1 MIPRSGVFVPNAAKD
16 NDQNGE
22 KMAKPNP
29 VKGTRDYYPAEMAF
43 RNWLYGA
50 ARDVSRKFGYQEFEA
65 PFLETLG
72 LYAAKSGE
80 ELVKEQA
87 FVFRDRGGEEITLR
101 PELTP
106 SLARMVSNRI
116 GQLTFPVRWWSF
128 GPFWRYERP
137 QKGRTREF
145 FQWNLDLLG
154 VDNMQADAEIAAVIC
169 EFFRSAGLTG
179 KDVRLQVNNRRLM
192 DSAILKLGI
201 PAEGKQNVFRI
212 IDKRDKMDPAAWEA
226 YAGESGLSG
235 GQVGGLKNVLQDAE
249 LWRRSDELKEFFEA
263 ADAFGVRDFL
273 EFNPAVIRGLDY
285 YTGTVFEA
293 RDTAGEFRAILGGG
307 RYDNLVADVGGGRV
321 PGVGFAM
328 GDLIIGL
335 LLKHLGKEPALKV
348 VPADVLVTT
357 FSPEERRAAMQLAQS
372 LRAAGIAVE
381 WYPSAER
388 LPKQLKYA
396 DALGIPLAVIAGP
409 DEVRAGKAT
418 LKDLAKREQTTVDV
432 GALASEIRARLAIPK
447 GG

>member
-1 MIPRSGVFVPNAAKD
+1 MK
-16 NDQNGE
+16 
-22 KMAKPNP
+22 KPTP
-29 VKGTRDYYPAEMAF
+29 VKGTRDYYPADMAF
-43 RNWLYGA
+43 RNWLYGRV
-50 ARDVSRKFGYQEFEA
+50 RDVSQKFGYQEFEA
-65 PFLETLG
+65 PFLETLD

-87 FVFRDRGGEEITLR
+87 FVFQDRGGEEITLR

-106 SLARMVSNRI
+106 SLARMVSARV

-145 FQWNLDLLG
+145 FQWNLDLIG
-154 VDNMQADAEIAAVIC
+154 VDNPQADAEIAAVIC
-169 EFFRSAGLTG
+169 EFFRSVNLTPQ
-179 KDVRLQVNNRRLM
+179 DVKLQVNNRRLM
-192 DSAILKLGI
+192 EEALSGLGI
-201 PAEGKQNVFRI
+201 GTETRAGAFRL
-212 IDKRDKMDPAAWEA
+212 IDKKEKMDPAAWDA
-226 YAGESGLSG
+226 YALESGLNAE
-235 GQVGGLKNVLQDAE
+235 QVRGLKELLGNRE
-249 LWRRSDELKEFFEA
+249 LWIQSVELKEFFSAMES
-263 ADAFGVRDFL
+263 FGVRDYV
-273 EFNPAVIRGLDY
+273 EYNPAVIRGLDY

-307 RYDNLVADVGGGRV
+307 RYDNLVADVGGEKI

-335 LLKHLGKEPALKV
+335 FLKKTGKEPVLRV

-357 FSPEERRAAMQLAQS
+357 FSGQERDAAMRIAQE
-372 LRAAGIAVE
+372 LRKSGIAAE

-409 DEVRAGKAT
+409 DEIRDGKAT
-418 LKDLAKREQTTVDV
+418 LKDLAARDQVTVRADE
-432 GALASEIRARLAIPK
+432 LAQEIRKRLA
-447 GG
+447 GRQAG

>member
-1 MIPRSGVFVPNAAKD
+1 MK
-16 NDQNGE
+16 
-22 KMAKPNP
+22 KPTP
-29 VKGTRDYYPAEMAF
+29 VKGTRDYYPADMAF
-43 RNWLYGA
+43 RNWLYSQ
-50 ARDVSRKFGYQEFEA
+50 AREVSRRFGYQEFEA
-65 PFLETLG
+65 PFLETLE

-87 FVFRDRGGEEITLR
+87 FVFKDRGGEEITLR

-106 SLARMVSNRI
+106 SLARMVSARI

-145 FQWNLDLLG
+145 FQWNLDLIG
-154 VDNMQADAEIAAVIC
+154 VDNPQADAEIAAVIC
-169 EFFRSAGLTG
+169 EFFRSVNLTALEI
-179 KDVRLQVNNRRLM
+179 KLQVNNRRLM
-192 DSAILKLGI
+192 EQALSGLGI
-201 PAEGKQNVFRI
+201 RDENRAGAFRL
-212 IDKRDKMDPAAWEA
+212 IDKKEKMDPDTWEA
-226 YAGESGLSG
+226 YARESGLNAE
-235 GQVGGLKNVLQDAE
+235 QVRGLQDLLGNRE
-249 LWRRSDELKEFFEA
+249 LWMQSGELKEFFA
-263 ADAFGVRDFL
+263 AMELFGVRDYV
-273 EFNPAVIRGLDY
+273 EYNPAVIRGLDY

-307 RYDNLVADVGGGRV
+307 RYDNLVADVGGERL

-335 LLKHLGKEPALKV
+335 VLKKLGKDPALRV

-357 FSPEERRAAMQLAQS
+357 FSIQERDDAMRIAQE
-372 LRAAGIAVE
+372 LRKSGIATE

-409 DEVRAGKAT
+409 DETRDGKAT
-418 LKDLAKREQTTVDV
+418 LKDLSARDQVTVSVDELV
-432 GALASEIRARLAIPK
+432 QEIRKRLA
-447 GG
+447 GRQAG

>member
-1 MIPRSGVFVPNAAKD
+1 
-16 NDQNGE
+16 
-22 KMAKPNP
+22 MAKPNS

-43 RNWLYGA
+43 RNWLYA
-50 ARDVSRKFGYQEFEA
+50 TARDVSRKFGFQEYEA
-65 PFLETLG
+65 PFLETLD

-87 FVFRDRGGEEITLR
+87 FVFQDRGGEEITLR

-106 SLARMVSNRI
+106 SLARMISNRI

-154 VDNMQADAEIAAVIC
+154 VDNPQADAEIAAVIC
-169 EFFRSAGLTG
+169 EFFRSVGLTET
-179 KDVRLQVNNRRLM
+179 DVRLQVNNRRLM
-192 DSAILKLGI
+192 DAAILALGI

-212 IDKRDKMDPAAWEA
+212 IDKLDKLDPPAWEA
-226 YAGESGLSG
+226 YAVGTGLSA
-235 GQVGGLKNVLQDAE
+235 GQVGGLKGMLQDRE
-249 LWRRSDELKEFFEA
+249 LWRQSDELKEFFSA
-263 ADAFGVRDFL
+263 ADAFGVGGFM

-335 LLKHLGKEPALKV
+335 LLKKLGREPTLRI

-357 FSPEERRAAMQLAQS
+357 FSAEERRAAMAIAQT
-372 LRAAGIAVE
+372 LRAAGIAAE
-381 WYPSAER
+381 WYPAADR

-418 LKDLAKREQTTVDV
+418 LKDLARREQTTVDA
-432 GALASEIRARLAIPK
+432 GDLAAEIRKRLASAK
-447 GG
+447 SG